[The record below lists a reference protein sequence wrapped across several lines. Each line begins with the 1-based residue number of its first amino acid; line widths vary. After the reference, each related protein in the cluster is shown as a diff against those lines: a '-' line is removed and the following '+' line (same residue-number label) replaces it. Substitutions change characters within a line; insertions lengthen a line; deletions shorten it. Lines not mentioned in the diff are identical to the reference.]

1 MAKSLSER
9 IAERMRTRTTNVGAQ
24 NRGTFLAL
32 KSEITDALD
41 NRWPVRTIWETLHEE
56 GKVQFGY
63 QAFRNYVNSLILAP
77 KRSVDAQQKEPAKAS
92 AASAKGKRDN
102 QSPAPATAPK
112 KNTDQ
117 VVPKPIGKPAGFD
130 FDPNPKKEDYI

>member
-9 IAERMRTRTTNVGAQ
+9 IAERMRNRKTNIGAQ

-32 KSEITDALD
+32 KNEITDALD

-63 QAFRNYVNSLILAP
+63 QAFRNYVNNLILAP
-77 KRSVDAQQKEPAKAS
+77 KRSSSARVAPDQEKTDGISPKGKKAS
-92 AASAKGKRDN
+92 
-102 QSPAPATAPK
+102 QSPVPRTTATR
-112 KNTDQ
+112 NTDQ
-117 VVPKPIGKPAGFD
+117 AAPKPTGFN
-130 FDPNPKKEDYI
+130 FDPKPNKEDYI